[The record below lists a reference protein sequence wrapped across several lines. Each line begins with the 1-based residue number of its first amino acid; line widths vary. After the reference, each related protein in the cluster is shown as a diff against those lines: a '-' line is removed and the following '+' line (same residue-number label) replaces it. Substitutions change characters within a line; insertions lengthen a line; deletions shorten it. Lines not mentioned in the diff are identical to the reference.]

1 MSELIPKTLV
11 IAFLL
16 IQSSIILST
25 TEDEKYVIGFG
36 SCITEK
42 REQPIWEAIKDENVD
57 EFFFMGDNVYGDSD
71 DGLLEKMEASYE
83 KQKQMFPKWVF
94 NKKLNAIW
102 DDHDY
107 GKNDGGG
114 DYKNKQEAQKLF
126 LDFWEISKN
135 DPRRTREG
143 IFFEETQQIE
153 GKKIH
158 FIGLDT
164 RYFRSELKGKKN
176 GYLANDDPNASV
188 LGNEQ
193 WDWLDRT
200 LEESK
205 ADIVIIL
212 SSIQILATNHRF
224 EKWSNFTVDRK
235 KLLTRIDGLMQD
247 KKVILI
253 SGDRHRAGLYQKG
266 NLIEI
271 TASALN
277 KGSSR
282 PIETDPLLLGK
293 TYPQTNFG
301 VLNIEPS
308 KNIITLSINNKDG
321 KELESKVISL

>member
-1 MSELIPKTLV
+1 M
-11 IAFLL
+11 
-16 IQSSIILST
+16 
-25 TEDEKYVIGFG
+25 
-36 SCITEK
+36 
-42 REQPIWEAIKDENVD
+42 
-57 EFFFMGDNVYGDSD
+57 
-71 DGLLEKMEASYE
+71 
-83 KQKQMFPKWVF
+83 
-94 NKKLNAIW
+94 
-102 DDHDY
+102 
-107 GKNDGGG
+107 
-114 DYKNKQEAQKLF
+114 
-126 LDFWEISKN
+126 
-135 DPRRTREG
+135 
-143 IFFEETQQIE
+143 
-153 GKKIH
+153 
-158 FIGLDT
+158 
-164 RYFRSELKGKKN
+164 
-176 GYLANDDPNASV
+176 

-193 WDWLDRT
+193 WDWLDKT

-235 KLLTRIDGLMQD
+235 KLLTRIDGLMQN

-301 VLNIEPS
+301 MLNIEPS